1 MSTAVIHPPYAG
13 TGMGGGAFER
23 EVRVHLDRVYAGALW
38 MTSDPA
44 AAGELV
50 QRTFERAVRDFHWAL
65 PEAAVPGWLYRHLV
79 RAWFE
84 AEPPVRPTRRAQS
97 GTSGSASGG
106 ASGPRGSADKAAPG
120 ARDGIAPIIRIT
132 LYLAD
137 VEELPVAEIAGITEV
152 PAGIVE
158 ARIRRG
164 HAQLAG
170 QLATWLR
177 QTADGSRTA

>member
-23 EVRVHLDRVYAGALW
+23 EVLVHLDRVYAGALW

-44 AAGELV
+44 AAEELV
-50 QRTFERAVRDFHWAL
+50 QRTFERALRDFHWAQ
-65 PEAAVPGWLYRHLV
+65 PETSVPGWLYGHLV
-79 RAWFE
+79 GAWFE
-84 AEPPVRPTRRAQS
+84 AEPPARTARRTTS
-97 GTSGSASGG
+97 GTSGSPDKVILG
-106 ASGPRGSADKAAPG
+106 AKDTL
-120 ARDGIAPIIRIT
+120 APIVRIT

-137 VEELPVAEIAGITEV
+137 VEELPVAEIAEITEV

-158 ARIRRG
+158 ARVRRG

-170 QLATWLR
+170 QLAAWL
-177 QTADGSRTA
+177 QQSSDGARRA

>member
-1 MSTAVIHPPYAG
+1 MSTTVIHPPYAG

-23 EVRVHLDRVYAGALW
+23 EVRAHLDRVYAGALW

-50 QRTFERAVRDFHWAL
+50 QRTFERALRDFHWAL
-65 PEAAVPGWLYRHLV
+65 PEAEVPGWLYRHLV
-79 RAWFE
+79 SAWFE
-84 AEPPVRPTRRAQS
+84 AEPPVHSPRRTQN
-97 GTSGSASGG
+97 GTSGT
-106 ASGPRGSADKAAPG
+106 PG
-120 ARDGIAPIIRIT
+120 TPDRAVHGTKDTIAPIIRIT

-137 VEELPVAEIAGITEV
+137 VEELPVAEIAAITEV

-158 ARIRRG
+158 ARVRRG

-170 QLATWLR
+170 QLAAWLQR
-177 QTADGSRTA
+177 TADGARTA